1 MSAITDIPR
10 GAKVVGTIDI
20 TVTWEAALPILIAGL
35 VNGTTE
41 GRRLA
46 IEQLGRMAEI
56 ADYANT
62 ALIALKAIVA
72 NHDREAVQTHLDGT
86 DLADAMAAIAKAE
99 GRANG

>member
-10 GAKVVGTIDI
+10 GAKVVGTIYI
-20 TVTWEAALPILIAGL
+20 TVTWEGALPILIAGL

-46 IEQLGRMAEI
+46 IEQLERMARV
-56 ADYANT
+56 ADGANGML
-62 ALIALKAIVA
+62 ASLKAIVA
-72 NHDREAVQTHLDGT
+72 NHGKEAIQTHLDGT

-99 GRANG
+99 GRANV